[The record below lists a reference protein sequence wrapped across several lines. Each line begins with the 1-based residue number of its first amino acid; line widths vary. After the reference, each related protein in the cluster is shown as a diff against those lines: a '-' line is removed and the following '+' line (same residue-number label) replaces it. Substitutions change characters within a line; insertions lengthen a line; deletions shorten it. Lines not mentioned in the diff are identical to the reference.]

1 MTDDPKQL
9 QIENPKGWAVEPIE
23 GGTHTAVIF
32 DMRDGPF
39 GVALNNNDLGRFI
52 GRLLQEITKLT
63 ATQTPEY
70 PPKEL
75 AANPVPVTSLGFS
88 PHPHDERSA
97 LLSMAVGNV
106 RLTFEV
112 DGTMLVETCKTVL
125 ASARAVKPRT
135 TN

>member
-1 MTDDPKQL
+1 MSDNPEQL
-9 QIENPKGWAVEPIE
+9 QIENPKGWAVKPIE

-39 GVALNNNDLGRFI
+39 GVSLNNDDLSRFI
-52 GRLLQEITKLT
+52 ERILQELTKLT

-88 PHPHDERSA
+88 PHPHDNSSA
-97 LLSMAVGNV
+97 LLSMGVGNI
-106 RLTFEV
+106 RITFQV
-112 DGTMLVETCKTVL
+112 DGTMLVETCKKIL
-125 ASARAVKPRT
+125 ASAQAVKHRT
-135 TN
+135 TK

>member
-1 MTDDPKQL
+1 MTERGTEIP
-9 QIENPKGWAVEPIE
+9 IETPKGWAVRSIE
-23 GGTHTAVIF
+23 GGTHTAVF
-32 DMRDGPF
+32 FEMRGGPI
-39 GVALNNNDLGRFI
+39 GVALNNNDLSRFI
-52 GRLLQEITKLT
+52 ERILQEITKLT

-97 LLSMAVGNV
+97 LLSMAVGNM

-112 DGTMLVETCKTVL
+112 DGTMLVETCKKVL
-125 ASARAVKPRT
+125 ASAWAVKPRT